1 MSTFIEKLGAHGINT
16 QMALSRFA
24 GDEALYEM
32 CFHMLLEDPSF
43 AALGTH
49 ITEKNYEEA
58 FNAGHTLKGVTGNL
72 ELNALYAVIS
82 TIVES
87 LRNKQ
92 YENLDTQYTAIMA
105 EYEALKNL

>member
-1 MSTFIEKLGAHGINT
+1 MSTFIEKLGAHGIDT

-32 CFHMLLEDPSF
+32 CFNMLLEDPSF
-43 AALGTH
+43 TALGTY
-49 ITEKNYEEA
+49 ITNKNYDEA

-72 ELNALYAVIS
+72 ELNAMYSVIS
-82 TIVES
+82 AIVES
-87 LRNKQ
+87 LRSKQ
-92 YENLDTQYTAIMA
+92 YDDLDTQYAAIMA